1 MCVARPLCVV
11 EPMGLWSSLK
21 MERQESRKSLVV
33 LPSIK
38 PCGESW
44 ADMTGD
50 ERVRHCASCDEDV
63 YDLSAL
69 SSDEA
74 ATFLE
79 RHQSAL
85 PCLRMAKD
93 LEGTPLFREDLA
105 RLARQVAAVGAVAT
119 LAACADGI
127 PSVTRTTGE
136 PAVASTA
143 QQAGPAS
150 TLGADVAPSSAP
162 AGSEVHRT
170 LGEAMP
176 TAVSGAPAA
185 SPPPRLPS
193 KMTSPE
199 APPVRML
206 AGKPVAPKGPTAK

>member
-1 MCVARPLCVV
+1 
-11 EPMGLWSSLK
+11 
-21 MERQESRKSLVV
+21 MERHQPRKGLVV

-50 ERVRHCASCDEDV
+50 AHVRHCASCDEDV

-69 SSDEA
+69 SGDEA

-85 PCLRMAKD
+85 PCLRMAED
-93 LEGTPLFREDLA
+93 REGTPLFREDLA
-105 RLARQVAAVGAVAT
+105 RLARQVAVVGAVAT
-119 LAACADGI
+119 LAACADGS
-127 PSVTRTTGE
+127 PSATRTTGE
-136 PAVASTA
+136 SAVASTA
-143 QQAGPAS
+143 QQAAS
-150 TLGADVAPSSAP
+150 SGKLVASMVPSSSGVRELLGEPMPSNSALP
-162 AGSEVHRT
+162 AAAATASASSCDT
-170 LGEAMP
+170 EAMP
-176 TAVSGAPAA
+176 TAVSGATAA

-199 APPVRML
+199 AEPVRML
-206 AGKPVAPKGPTAK
+206 TGKPVAPAAPAAK